1 MLEQRKKEELGWK
14 SPFEIYNGG
23 KSNELLNDGK
33 SSIGFNIDIVRTK
46 LPSQN
51 EYLHQIKQ
59 TEDWINAAKKAIKR
73 MAKLMVEKHA
83 CKNICKTYNPSE
95 KVFVRI
101 EEKRG
106 KFTQRHKVLARAV
119 EKRYRNDIYLVKY
132 KLPNSDDST
141 KPKFRVED
149 VCNFP
154 KDKNVNAKENEKNKE
169 RKAYKKSLRIP
180 KSRNDLIG
188 EITDQGH
195 IVTYDPPG
203 DGNCQFSAL

>member
-1 MLEQRKKEELGWK
+1 MDCRKTCMWK
-14 SPFEIYNGG
+14 Y
-23 KSNELLNDGK
+23 LQ
-33 SSIGFNIDIVRTK
+33 NIQ
-46 LPSQN
+46 SQW
-51 EYLHQIKQ
+51 E
-59 TEDWINAAKKAIKR
+59 
-73 MAKLMVEKHA
+73 
-83 CKNICKTYNPSE
+83 S
-95 KVFVRI
+95 FVRI

-106 KFTQRHKVLARAV
+106 KFAKRHKVLARAV
-119 EKRYRNDIYLVKY
+119 EKRFWNDIYLVKY
-132 KLPNSDDST
+132 KLLNSDDST
-141 KPKFRVED
+141 KLNFRVED
-149 VCNFP
+149 LSNFP